1 MIVRRRVYKLAAGSL
16 IAIGFLLG
24 VRVYFLDVGDYS
36 YAFTLNPSQAQV
48 YISTSTAMYSIVIF
62 VCGALFS
69 AGIAMVL
76 ELVKPEKE

>member
-1 MIVRRRVYKLAAGSL
+1 MIMKRRRYKIVAVALLSVS
-16 IAIGFLLG
+16 FLLG
-24 VRVYFLDVGDYS
+24 VRVYFLDVGTYS
-36 YAFTLNPSQAQV
+36 YAFALSPSAAQV
-48 YISTSTAMYSIVIF
+48 YISTSTALYSIVLF